1 MRRGAP
7 GGGDLLEDPPAHARR
22 RREATR
28 PEGAVARDGGR
39 VDLAPGDDGV
49 LDGAL
54 LQMIEHLIAGEPARP
69 GDAEGLIELPGV
81 EVADAPEADLALLN
95 QPLEGADRLFEGMG
109 SGPVQ
114 QVDVRGGGGRS
125 PRTPCAGARGA

>member
-1 MRRGAP
+1 MRRRPP
-7 GGGDLLEDPPAHARR
+7 GGGALWEDPPARARR

-69 GDAEGLIELPGV
+69 GGAEGFVELTGV
-81 EVADAPEADLALLN
+81 GVADAPEADLAFLN
-95 QPLEGADRLFEGMG
+95 PPLEGADRRF
-109 SGPVQ
+109 
-114 QVDVRGGGGRS
+114 
-125 PRTPCAGARGA
+125 AGK

>member
-7 GGGDLLEDPPAHARR
+7 GGGDLLEDPPARARR

-81 EVADAPEADLALLN
+81 EVADAPEADLAFLN
-95 QPLEGADRLFEGMG
+95 QPLEGADRLFKGMG
-109 SGPVQ
+109 SWPVQ
-114 QVDVRGGGGRS
+114 QVDVQVVGAQ
-125 PRTPCAGARGA
+125 PPQTPDRKS